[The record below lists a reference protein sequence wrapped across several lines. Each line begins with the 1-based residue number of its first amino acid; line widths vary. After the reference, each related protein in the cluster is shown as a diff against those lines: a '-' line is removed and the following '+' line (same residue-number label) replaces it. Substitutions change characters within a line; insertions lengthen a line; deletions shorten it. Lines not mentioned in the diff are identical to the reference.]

1 MKRTFFIVI
10 ILFSLVAL
18 FVSCS
23 SESEKIDQPKVNP
36 SEFTLKSNLT
46 LSTFSNLSDDIEK
59 QVAKT
64 RSTDNFLTEE
74 EAKVLLRP
82 VLEDGKNIQKKVLNT
97 ISKDSPEYQ
106 QYSKMSEQE
115 LIILSMISVT
125 NKQSTKTR
133 TISNLSTGDIIG
145 CIGAALGIPGGALGL
160 RTGSLVTAKTGLQIL
175 KSVAARYAFGYIS
188 LAIATYQFGKCIYDI
203 AK

>member
-1 MKRTFFIVI
+1 M
-10 ILFSLVAL
+10 A
-18 FVSCS
+18 
-23 SESEKIDQPKVNP
+23 
-36 SEFTLKSNLT
+36 
-46 LSTFSNLSDDIEK
+46 
-59 QVAKT
+59 
-64 RSTDNFLTEE
+64 
-74 EAKVLLRP
+74 
-82 VLEDGKNIQKKVLNT
+82 
-97 ISKDSPEYQ
+97 
-106 QYSKMSEQE
+106 EQE